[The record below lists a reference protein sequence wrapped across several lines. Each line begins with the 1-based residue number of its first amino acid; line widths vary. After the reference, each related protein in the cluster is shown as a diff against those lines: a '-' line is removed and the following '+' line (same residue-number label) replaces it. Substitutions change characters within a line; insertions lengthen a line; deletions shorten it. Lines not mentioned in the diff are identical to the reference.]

1 MTRVLT
7 AIVLI
12 PLVIFAL
19 FRAPLW
25 LFTLLVLGT
34 AVLASREY
42 LDLARANG
50 LLPFRR
56 LTYLFV
62 ICVFVVAF
70 AVGEMT
76 ASNYDLALSLTV
88 ASFGAGALLLVIASP
103 FVLLVA
109 GMRREPLSRSLPD
122 AAASFLL
129 IPYVALSLA
138 SMVVVRSYANGALFL
153 LFTMVL
159 VWTGDT
165 AAYYMG
171 RAFGK
176 TKLTPRVSPGKT
188 WEGTIASTISAVV
201 VALLLFYY
209 LHPIYV
215 GFQHFRLLPPPN
227 MLYSLGPSGRPR
239 ALSVMAFAVCVNIAA
254 QLGDLVE
261 SMLKRGGGVKDS
273 GTLLPGHGGVLDRID
288 ALLFAMPV
296 GWFFYFAV
304 LGRYFRGTMMVG

>member
-1 MTRVLT
+1 VKRVLT

-12 PLVIFAL
+12 PLVIVVL

-25 LFTLLVLGT
+25 LFTLLVMAV

-42 LDLARANG
+42 LDIARANG
-50 LLPFRR
+50 LVPFRR
-56 LTYLFV
+56 LSYLFV
-62 ICVFVVAF
+62 VCVFLVAF
-70 AVGEMT
+70 SVAEMT

-88 ASFGAGALLLVIASP
+88 TSFGAGALLLVIASP
-103 FVLLVA
+103 FILLVT
-109 GMRREPLSRSLPD
+109 GMQREPLSRSLPD

-129 IPYVALSLA
+129 IPYVAVALA
-138 SMVVVRSYANGALFL
+138 SIVLVRSYTNGALFL
-153 LFTMVL
+153 LFTMLL

-165 AAYYMG
+165 AAYYVG

-176 TKLTPRVSPGKT
+176 TKLAPRVSPGKT
-188 WEGTIASTISAVV
+188 WEGTIASTVGAVI
-201 VALLLFYY
+201 VALVLFRY
-209 LHPIYV
+209 LRPIDL
-215 GFQHFRLLPPPN
+215 GLARIHLLPPSTA
-227 MLYSLGPSGRPR
+227 LYAYAPPERPPV
-239 ALSVMAFAVCVNIAA
+239 LSVVAFAVCVNVAA

-304 LGRYFRGTMMVG
+304 LGKYFRGTMMVG